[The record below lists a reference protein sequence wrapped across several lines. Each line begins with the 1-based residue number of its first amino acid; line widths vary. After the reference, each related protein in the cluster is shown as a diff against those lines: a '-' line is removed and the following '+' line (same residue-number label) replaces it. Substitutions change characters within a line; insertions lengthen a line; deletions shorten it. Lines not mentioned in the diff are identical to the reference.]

1 MYEQI
6 DNHWLLP
13 SKRHPN
19 GYAHMS
25 DDILDSVSY
34 SELVTALHCNE
45 PVVTPTIVRKTLR
58 EIVEERL
65 DDMWDLLDVNMD
77 EIVSA
82 ARREEPKQH

>member
-1 MYEQI
+1 MNGQI

-19 GYAHMS
+19 GYAHIS
-25 DDILDSVSY
+25 DDILDSISY
-34 SELVTALHCNE
+34 SELVMSIRCNE
-45 PVVTPTIVRKTLR
+45 PVVTPTIVRNTLR
-58 EIVEERL
+58 DIVESRL
-65 DDMWDLLDVNMD
+65 DDMWDLLDANMD